1 MAVMDAVNRAR
12 TAAGFMRE
20 VDGPYGF
27 TKPQLAAAVAAA
39 DQWCE
44 DNQASFLAAL
54 PAGGFKAGSTA
65 AQKALLL
72 CYVIMRRV
80 GRLRVTEDS

>member
-12 TAAGFMRE
+12 VLAAMMRE
-20 VDGPYGF
+20 VAGPYG
-27 TKPQLAAAVAAA
+27 TKPQVAAAIAAA

-44 DNQASFLAAL
+44 DNQASFVAAL
-54 PAGGFKAGSTA
+54 PAGGFKAASNA
-65 AQKALLL
+65 QQKALLL

-80 GRLRVTEDS
+80 GRLRIPEDG